1 MLLTQGVPYID
12 REQLGLSYISCPSLL
27 RFRGPRHDNINLYIS
42 LYIVDHYLN
51 IGLLELWSIVCQIHI
66 EKESDV
72 WFGRYS
78 QWLAQ
83 LADLP
88 TRPFGLVFSLHS
100 MQKSWGL
107 LMTWP
112 TNYNI
117 TNYDMTN
124 QLWHGHWSTNYDMT
138 NQTLHNSL
146 VHYRKIR
153 KWGLYCH
160 IIKYFPRCWI
170 TTGWKINTTCKNNLP
185 QHFTNI
191 DQ

>member
-51 IGLLELWSIVCQIHI
+51 IDLLELWSIVCQINI

-88 TRPFGLVFSLHS
+88 RQPFGLVFSLHS
-100 MQKSWGL
+100 MQTSWGL
-107 LMTWP
+107 LTIMGLKL
-112 TNYNI
+112 
-117 TNYDMTN
+117 
-124 QLWHGHWSTNYDMT
+124 Q
-138 NQTLHNSL
+138 QTVPRYRLQSSYMVASQVRCGNNSL
-146 VHYRKIR
+146 IPCRAMAAEEHCGR
-153 KWGLYCH
+153 
-160 IIKYFPRCWI
+160 
-170 TTGWKINTTCKNNLP
+170 N
-185 QHFTNI
+185 
-191 DQ
+191 

>member
-42 LYIVDHYLN
+42 IYIVDHYLN
-51 IGLLELWSIVCQIHI
+51 IDLLELWSIVCQINI

-88 TRPFGLVFSLHS
+88 RQPFGLVFSLHS
-100 MQKSWGL
+100 MQTSWGV
-107 LMTWP
+107 LMR
-112 TNYNI
+112 NI
-117 TNYDMTN
+117 ETFPSKQMYPY
-124 QLWHGHWSTNYDMT
+124 L
-138 NQTLHNSL
+138 SL
-146 VHYRKIR
+146 DERKVAEF
-153 KWGLYCH
+153 YH
-160 IIKYFPRCWI
+160 
-170 TTGWKINTTCKNNLP
+170 
-185 QHFTNI
+185 NI
-191 DQ
+191 DRRR

>member
-88 TRPFGLVFSLHS
+88 RQPFGLVFSLHS
-100 MQKSWGL
+100 MQTSWGVLTPFFLILANSIKAYGNSFSRPYRQNQPKQLIGPRSPIIVHL
-107 LMTWP
+107 L
-112 TNYNI
+112 TN
-117 TNYDMTN
+117 
-124 QLWHGHWSTNYDMT
+124 
-138 NQTLHNSL
+138 
-146 VHYRKIR
+146 
-153 KWGLYCH
+153 
-160 IIKYFPRCWI
+160 
-170 TTGWKINTTCKNNLP
+170 
-185 QHFTNI
+185 
-191 DQ
+191 

>member
-72 WFGRYS
+72 WFGRHS

-88 TRPFGLVFSLHS
+88 RQPFGLVFSLHS
-100 MQKSWGL
+100 MQTSWGL
-107 LMTWP
+107 LTIMGLKL
-112 TNYNI
+112 
-117 TNYDMTN
+117 
-124 QLWHGHWSTNYDMT
+124 Q
-138 NQTLHNSL
+138 QTVPRYRLQSSYMVASQVRCGNNSL
-146 VHYRKIR
+146 IPCRAMAAEEHCGR
-153 KWGLYCH
+153 
-160 IIKYFPRCWI
+160 
-170 TTGWKINTTCKNNLP
+170 N
-185 QHFTNI
+185 
-191 DQ
+191 

>member
-88 TRPFGLVFSLHS
+88 RQPFGLVFSLRS
-100 MQKSWGL
+100 MQTSWGVLVYRNTSPHMFFPVFSVFLFML
-107 LMTWP
+107 LP
-112 TNYNI
+112 SRHFCHSKSG
-117 TNYDMTN
+117 
-124 QLWHGHWSTNYDMT
+124 LW
-138 NQTLHNSL
+138 
-146 VHYRKIR
+146 
-153 KWGLYCH
+153 
-160 IIKYFPRCWI
+160 
-170 TTGWKINTTCKNNLP
+170 
-185 QHFTNI
+185 
-191 DQ
+191 

>member
-72 WFGRYS
+72 WFGRFS

-83 LADLP
+83 LAELP
-88 TRPFGLVFSLHS
+88 RQPFGLVFSLRS
-100 MQKSWGL
+100 QQTSWGVL
-107 LMTWP
+107 AIFSETWL
-112 TNYNI
+112 I
-117 TNYDMTN
+117 
-124 QLWHGHWSTNYDMT
+124 
-138 NQTLHNSL
+138 
-146 VHYRKIR
+146 
-153 KWGLYCH
+153 
-160 IIKYFPRCWI
+160 
-170 TTGWKINTTCKNNLP
+170 
-185 QHFTNI
+185 
-191 DQ
+191 

>member
-88 TRPFGLVFSLHS
+88 RQPFGLVFSLHS
-100 MQKSWGL
+100 MQTSWGL
-107 LMTWP
+107 LTIMGLKL
-112 TNYNI
+112 
-117 TNYDMTN
+117 
-124 QLWHGHWSTNYDMT
+124 Q
-138 NQTLHNSL
+138 QTVPRYRLQSSYMVASQVRCGNNSL
-146 VHYRKIR
+146 IPCRAMAAEEHCGR
-153 KWGLYCH
+153 
-160 IIKYFPRCWI
+160 
-170 TTGWKINTTCKNNLP
+170 N
-185 QHFTNI
+185 
-191 DQ
+191 

>member
-88 TRPFGLVFSLHS
+88 RQPFGLVFSLHS
-100 MQKSWGL
+100 MQTSWGL
-107 LMTWP
+107 LVIKHIATA
-112 TNYNI
+112 I
-117 TNYDMTN
+117 
-124 QLWHGHWSTNYDMT
+124 
-138 NQTLHNSL
+138 NSA
-146 VHYRKIR
+146 
-153 KWGLYCH
+153 
-160 IIKYFPRCWI
+160 FPRSTSKETTQCSHIWVNLYRTGKMVKMWI
-170 TTGWKINTTCKNNLP
+170 FSFFWSSAVTKRFDRFNFLNCSEEILP
-185 QHFTNI
+185 RGF
-191 DQ
+191 